1 MKGKDAKKL
10 SYEELAKR
18 YAEYKFGKNTFGL
31 GKLYSDEEKQK
42 KLKAI
47 EKSFD
52 KKVSERLAGMDRED
66 LKNEFSESRS
76 QKEKKL
82 IGKIIADELE
92 TKDSE
97 AVKKAKAD
105 ASYLRQRNFSDLMDD
120 LYLQQE
126 WESTKTAQD
135 GLDELKGNGATDEEI
150 KSYKLHHK
158 PELDK
163 RKTIE
168 AARKAMGKEKK
179 NLTSD
184 NDTQVMAKIR
194 AERDKVLIPLRKQ
207 KSEK

>member
-1 MKGKDAKKL
+1 
-10 SYEELAKR
+10 
-18 YAEYKFGKNTFGL
+18 
-31 GKLYSDEEKQK
+31 
-42 KLKAI
+42 
-47 EKSFD
+47 
-52 KKVSERLAGMDRED
+52 MDRED